1 MKHLKLI
8 VITTF
13 VILAY
18 NSCAKGDGAN
28 IGNQQSGAGGSTAM
42 MTLSGNYLY
51 IVDGASLQTYDI
63 SQPGNTVLLNKQNVG
78 WNIETIFPYRDKLFI
93 GSQTGMF
100 VYDNSNPK
108 NPKLQGQAQ
117 HFRACDPV
125 VADDSYA
132 FVTLRSNNITCGGT
146 TNQLNIYDIQ
156 GVNILTPK
164 LVGFLQMR
172 QPHGLGYKENTLY
185 VCMGTAGLNV
195 IDISDK
201 TKPGVIKTIST
212 DEDFIDVI
220 PYGDL
225 LITYI
230 KGGIIL
236 YDISNATNPKKLSS
250 IISPV
255 L

>member
-1 MKHLKLI
+1 MKKIFLLI
-8 VITTF
+8 GLVMF
-13 VILAY
+13 VLAF
-18 NSCAKGDGAN
+18 SGCTKDSSGDMGS
-28 IGNQQSGAGGSTAM
+28 QQTGAGGSTAM

-51 IVDGASLQTYDI
+51 IVNGATLQTYDI
-63 SQPGNTVLLNKQNVG
+63 SQPNNTVLLNEQNVG

-108 NPKLQGQAQ
+108 SPKLQGQAQ

-125 VADDSYA
+125 VADDAYA

-146 TNQLNIYDIQ
+146 SNQLNIYDIQ

-164 LVGFLQMR
+164 LVGFLQMS
-172 QPHGLGYKENTLY
+172 QPHGLGYKGNTLF
-185 VCMGTAGLNV
+185 VCMGTAGMNV
-195 IDISDK
+195 IDITDK
-201 TKPGVIKTIST
+201 TKPTVIKTISGN
-212 DEDFIDVI
+212 EDFIDVI

-236 YDISNATNPKKLSS
+236 YDISNAADPKKLSA

-255 L
+255 I